1 MNNPFR
7 PLDHLKN
14 RPVPAKRH
22 DIFVEFKTKQISIDD
37 LPDETTQQSIPQTK
51 LTIIDKRNEYNL
63 NRNEILERL
72 RDKNAFKVPITRK
85 IASAKSFTPSD
96 IQQIPPPPS
105 DKTTQK
111 IQIDEPI
118 PNTDKQ
124 ILPEQLDLHNSQPEP
139 QPPIPTLDEVVNDKQ
154 PKKKGRKKKS
164 DDKIIIQD
172 QDINNIVINDSS
184 ILDRLP
190 KSTPFSLKTS
200 SFYMDNRKMFIQKMN
215 ELFKNY
221 FAEIKDDNN
230 KISCNTESNPKFE
243 LLTHQKVIRDY
254 FNVYTPYRGLLLY
267 HGLGSGKT
275 CSSIALAEGM
285 KNDKPVYIMTPA
297 SLKMNFFSELKKCGD
312 ELYKKNQFWE
322 FVSIDGKSEYINV
335 LSQALNLSTDFIKN
349 NGGAWL
355 VNVNKKSNFSNL
367 SSDDQ
372 SNIDEQ
378 LNFMIRSKYI
388 DINYNG
394 LNFKKLNILTQNSTI
409 NPFDNAVVVIDEAH
423 NFVSRIVN
431 KIKTPSSISY
441 KLYDYLMNASN
452 VRIILL
458 TGTPIIN
465 YPNEVAILFNILR
478 GYIKTWKFY
487 IGLQKNTND
496 FIQMFDKSNFKTF
509 DFIDYKDNTL
519 IVTRNPYGFINT
531 KKRGVTKGTQRIK
544 KKGGNKTKKLFA
556 GSSDELFHKYNG
568 VKLDTT
574 GNISDSD
581 FMKTIMSILK
591 KNNITISDN
600 NVSLE
605 LNKCLPD
612 SSDEF
617 NSFFIDNDIGIFKN
631 TELFQKRILGLTS
644 YFRSAQEQL
653 LPRVIKTDDN
663 KEYHIVKSEMSK
675 HQFSIYEK
683 IRKIEA
689 DKERSNKKA
698 AFKKIDDDMLKIS
711 STYKIFSRSA
721 CNFAFPSS
729 IVRPQP
735 PKKNNE
741 VSEDEINGLSVSE
754 KKNMDT
760 YIDEDADED
769 DQDDVI
775 EYNKQIENTLKLLEK
790 KDENGDS
797 EFLSPSKLAIYSPK
811 FLNILENLTNPDYNG
826 LHLIYSQFRTIE
838 GIGILRLVLLAN
850 GFAEFKIKKI
860 GSNYEI
866 LENDSDIG
874 KPKFVLYTGTESS
887 EEKEIIRN
895 IYNSS
900 WDQGVPSNIV
910 ANLTQR
916 FQNNKNGDV
925 IKAFMITASGAEGIN
940 LKNTRFVHIVEPYW
954 HMVRIEQVIGRAKR
968 ICSHQDL
975 PPEHRTL
982 QIFLYISTLSHEQK
996 TSDKNIELRDRDRS
1010 RIDNK
1015 TPVTTDETLFEIAS
1029 IKHEINA
1036 QILHTIKETA
1046 IDCDLYSQKNKDEN
1060 IVCYGFGKV
1069 SSNNFSYYPSFKN
1082 DKTDDKFLNIKLD
1095 QFTATVITL
1104 NGTDYAL
1111 NELTND
1117 VYDLDA
1123 YNAAAATGKVAQ
1135 LRPIGMLSKIGNK
1148 YQIVGL

>member
-7 PLDHLKN
+7 PLDDLKN
-14 RPVPAKRH
+14 RPIPAKKL
-22 DIFVEFKTKQISIDD
+22 DIFIEFNQNQNPIDNKPDDKLPPQPSIK
-37 LPDETTQQSIPQTK
+37 IF
-51 LTIIDKRNEYNL
+51 DKRNEYDL
-63 NRNEILERL
+63 NRLQIIQRLKDKHAFNVPVKRNIISQHTYIPNIPQNPIPLVDKSNLDIQIPQTDISDTSNNSIPPQNIQLPLNEI
-72 RDKNAFKVPITRK
+72 D
-85 IASAKSFTPSD
+85 
-96 IQQIPPPPS
+96 
-105 DKTTQK
+105 
-111 IQIDEPI
+111 
-118 PNTDKQ
+118 
-124 ILPEQLDLHNSQPEP
+124 
-139 QPPIPTLDEVVNDKQ
+139 PTK
-154 PKKKGRKKKS
+154 PKKRGRKKKT

-172 QDINNIVINDSS
+172 QHISDIHINDVA
-184 ILDRLP
+184 INDRLP
-190 KSTPFSLKTS
+190 KSTPFSLNTS
-200 SFYMDNRKMFIQKMN
+200 QFYMDNRKMFIQKMN

-221 FAEIKDDNN
+221 FNEIKDDNN
-230 KISCNTESNPKFE
+230 KITCNTESNPKFE

-254 FNVYTPYRGLLLY
+254 LNLYTPYRGLLLY

-285 KNDKPVYIMTPA
+285 KNDKPVYVLTPA

-335 LSQALNLSTDFIKN
+335 LSQALNISTDFIKN

-355 VNVNKKSNFSNL
+355 VNINKKSNFSNL
-367 SSDDQ
+367 SSNDQ

-378 LNFMIRSKYI
+378 LNHMIRSKYI
-388 DINYNG
+388 DLNYNG
-394 LNFKKLNILTQNSTI
+394 LNAKKMNILTQNSTI
-409 NPFDNAVVVIDEAH
+409 NPFDNSVVIIDEAH

-441 KLYDYLMNASN
+441 KLYHYLMNATN
-452 VRIILL
+452 ARIILL

-509 DFIDYKDNTL
+509 DFVDYKDNTL

-531 KKRGVTKGTQRIK
+531 KKRGVAKGTQRIK
-544 KKGGNKTKKLFA
+544 KKGGNKTRKILA
-556 GSSDELFHKYNG
+556 GSSDLLLQKYNG
-568 VKLDTT
+568 VKLDIT
-574 GNISDSD
+574 GNISDAD
-581 FMKTIMSILK
+581 FMKTILSILQ
-591 KNNITISDN
+591 KNKITISEN

-612 SSDEF
+612 VSDEF
-617 NSFFIDNDIGIFKN
+617 NSFFIDNDIGAFKN

-644 YFRSAQEQL
+644 YFRSAQEKL

-663 KEYHIVKSEMSK
+663 KEYHIVKAEMSK
-675 HQFSIYEK
+675 HQFSVYEK

-689 DKERSNKKA
+689 DKERSNKKN

-735 PKKNNE
+735 PKKNDV
-741 VSEDEINGLSVSE
+741 VSEDDINGLSITD
-754 KKNMDT
+754 KKSMDT
-760 YIDEDADED
+760 YIDDDADEHQED
-769 DQDDVI
+769 EVI

-790 KDENGDS
+790 KDDNGDS
-797 EFLSPSKLAIYSPK
+797 EFLSSSKLSIYSPK
-811 FLNILENLTNPDYNG
+811 FLKMLDNINDVNNTG

-838 GIGILRLVLLAN
+838 GIGIFRLVLLAN

-860 GSNYEI
+860 GSDYEI
-866 LENDSDIG
+866 IEDDADIG

-895 IYNSS
+895 IYNSN
-900 WDQGVPSNIV
+900 WDQGVPSSIV
-910 ANLTQR
+910 SKLTQQ
-916 FQNNKNGDV
+916 FSDNKNGEV
-925 IKAFMITASGAEGIN
+925 IKLFMITASGAEGIN

-975 PPEHRTL
+975 PPELRTL
-982 QIFLYISTLSHEQK
+982 QIFLYISTLTHEQK

-1029 IKHEINA
+1029 IKHDINA

-1046 IDCDLYSQKNKDEN
+1046 IDCDLYSHKNKDEN

-1069 SSNNFSYYPSFKN
+1069 TSNNFSYYPSFKN
-1082 DKTDDKFLNIKLD
+1082 DKTDDKFLNRKLD

-1123 YNAAAATGKVAQ
+1123 YNAAAATGQVAQ

>member
-1 MNNPFR
+1 MNTPFR
-7 PLDHLKN
+7 PLDDLKN
-14 RPVPAKRH
+14 RPIPAKKL
-22 DIFVEFKTKQISIDD
+22 DIFVEFQNKQPPINIDNTGDSDNTISKPPI
-37 LPDETTQQSIPQTK
+37 K
-51 LTIIDKRNEYNL
+51 IIDKRNEFDL
-63 NRNEILERL
+63 NRLEILQRL
-72 RDKNAFKVPITRK
+72 KDKNAFKVPVTRK
-85 IASAKSFTPSD
+85 IASQKTFIPTDIVQINDPPAEKLPQNINIDKPDSD
-96 IQQIPPPPS
+96 EPDSDKPDSDKPIDTIQQ
-105 DKTTQK
+105 
-111 IQIDEPI
+111 
-118 PNTDKQ
+118 
-124 ILPEQLDLHNSQPEP
+124 
-139 QPPIPTLDEVVNDKQ
+139 PTLLEEVPDK
-154 PKKKGRKKKS
+154 PKKRGRKKKT
-164 DDKIIIQD
+164 DEKIVIKD
-172 QDINNIVINDSS
+172 QDISNIVIKDTSV
-184 ILDRLP
+184 IDRLP
-190 KSTPFSLKTS
+190 KTTPFSIQTS
-200 SFYMDNRKMFIQKMN
+200 SFYMDNRKIFIQKMS

-221 FAEIKDDNN
+221 FNEIKDDNH
-230 KISCNTESNPKFE
+230 KITCNAESNPKFE

-254 FNVYTPYRGLLLY
+254 FNIYTPYRGLLLF

-285 KNDKPVYIMTPA
+285 KNDKQVYVMTPA

-367 SSDDQ
+367 SSNDQ
-372 SNIDEQ
+372 ANIDEQ
-378 LNFMIRSKYI
+378 LDNMIRSKYI

-394 LNFKKLNILTQNSTI
+394 LNTKKINILTQNSTI
-409 NPFDNAVVVIDEAH
+409 NPFDNSVVIIDEAH

-452 VRIILL
+452 ARIILL

-465 YPNEVAILFNILR
+465 YPNEVAVLFNILR

-496 FIQMFDKSNFKTF
+496 FIDMFDKSNFKTF

-531 KKRGVTKGTQRIK
+531 KKRGVARGTQRNK
-544 KKGGNKTKKLFA
+544 KKGGNKTKKIYA
-556 GSSDELFHKYNG
+556 GSNELFQKYNG
-568 VKLDTT
+568 VKLDNT

-581 FMKTIMSILK
+581 FVKTIISILK
-591 KNNITISDN
+591 KNKITISDN
-600 NVSLE
+600 NVTLE

-612 SSDEF
+612 VSDDF
-617 NSFFIDNDIGIFKN
+617 NNFFVDSEYGNFKN

-644 YFRSAQEQL
+644 YFRSAQEKL
-653 LPRVIKTDDN
+653 LPRVIKTEDN
-663 KEYHIVKSEMSK
+663 KDYHIIKSEMSK
-675 HQFSIYEK
+675 HQFSVYEK

-689 DKERSNKKA
+689 DKERSNKKN
-698 AFKKIDDDMLKIS
+698 AFKKIDDEMLKIS

-735 PKKNNE
+735 PKKDNL
-741 VSEDEINGLSVSE
+741 VTEDEINGLSVSE
-754 KKNMDT
+754 KRNMDT
-760 YIDEDADED
+760 YIDEE
-769 DQDDVI
+769 QDDEQQEEI
-775 EYNKQIENTLKLLEK
+775 LEYNKQIENTLKLLEK
-790 KDENGDS
+790 KNENGDS

-811 FLNILENLTNPDYNG
+811 FLKILDNLNNIEYNG

-860 GSNYEI
+860 GSDYEI
-866 LENDSDIG
+866 IENDADID

-895 IYNSS
+895 IYNST

-910 ANLTQR
+910 SKLSQK
-916 FQNNKNGDV
+916 FSDNKNGQV

-940 LKNTRFVHIVEPYW
+940 LRNTRFVHIVEPYW

-975 PPEHRTL
+975 PPELRTL

-1010 RIDNK
+1010 RLDNK
-1015 TPVTTDETLFEIAS
+1015 TPVTTDETLFEIAT
-1029 IKHEINA
+1029 IKHDINV

-1069 SSNNFSYYPSFKN
+1069 TSNNYSYYPSFKN
-1082 DKTDDKFLNIKLD
+1082 DKTDDKFLNVKLD
-1095 QFTATVITL
+1095 NFSATIITL
-1104 NGTDYAL
+1104 DGTDYAL

-1123 YNAAAATGKVAQ
+1123 YNAAASSGKVAQ
-1135 LRPIGMLSKIGNK
+1135 LRPIGILTKIGNK